1 MSQQQSTKAEQ
12 TVKPPY
18 LSYKTLRNFLESL
31 KASGVSG
38 RIDRSIMPSSMSG
51 ANQVLVIAALKFL
64 GLIDEVG
71 IPQDNLHK
79 IVELEKGERA
89 QAYQQALKSAY
100 SFLLKDLDIER
111 ATTRQVEER
120 FKDIG
125 LSTDT
130 VRKAVN
136 FFLLAAKDAELKVSP
151 HIKPYQ
157 GTSGGQKTRKG
168 TAKNGQTQQGNETS
182 SSKGV
187 SASQSTTKATYQVLI
202 DILSPDMRDD
212 EQDAVWTLIR
222 YLKKKEAEQ

>member
-1 MSQQQSTKAEQ
+1 MSQQQPTKAEQ

-89 QAYQQALKSAY
+89 QAYQQALRSAY

-136 FFLLAAKDAELKVSP
+136 FFLLAAKDAEMKVSP

-157 GTSGGQKTRKG
+157 GTSGGQKTRN